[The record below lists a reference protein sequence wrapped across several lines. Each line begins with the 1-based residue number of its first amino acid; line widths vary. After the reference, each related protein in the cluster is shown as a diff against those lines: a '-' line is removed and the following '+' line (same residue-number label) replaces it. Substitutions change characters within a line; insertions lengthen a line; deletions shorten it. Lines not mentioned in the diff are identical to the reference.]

1 MIMGR
6 KALALYV
13 SANSMI
19 AVARASMLTPLVA
32 THAGISSIDWR
43 AWGAGLREHFGVATV
58 QLLLSARQCHYQ
70 VLPWLSSC
78 YTGATIRRHVED
90 AFMATAGVD
99 ADSHRIEIDWPA
111 YGEAVRAAAYP
122 RAVVASL
129 QEGLVASGHVLAG
142 VDSSIGPILRRY
154 GKAVEVGHALLAYG
168 EDDGITGIT
177 LEHGKVVQIDTLSGS
192 GTGLDDV
199 GVWSSRKQFA
209 FADDAQLHWLATTP
223 QPVSYAGMQ
232 LPVTGSVPAS
242 AGHAV
247 VMAWQ

>member
-19 AVARASMLTPLVA
+19 AVAKASMLEPLVA
-32 THAGISSIDWR
+32 NHTDVSSVDWK
-43 AWGAGLREHFGVATV
+43 AWGASLRDHFGVATV

-90 AFMATAGVD
+90 AFMSAAGVS
-99 ADSHRIEIDWPA
+99 ADSHQIEIDWPA

-122 RAVVASL
+122 RAVVESL
-129 QEGLVASGHVLAG
+129 REGLAAAGHVLTG

-154 GKAVEVGHALLAYG
+154 GKAVEAGQALLACG

-177 LEHGKVVQIDTLSGS
+177 LEHGKVVHIDTLSGS
-192 GTGLDDV
+192 GAGLDDV

-209 FADDAQLHWLATTP
+209 FADDAQLHWLASTT
-223 QPVSYAGMQ
+223 QPASYAGTR
-232 LPVTGSVPAS
+232 LPVIGPAPAS

-247 VMAWQ
+247 MMAWQ